1 MHKWRD
7 LSILG
12 EMYER
17 SMEKEER
24 KRKGSFYTPHYIV
37 DYIVK
42 NIMSNLD
49 LKKNPFIKVL
59 DPSCGSGYFLVRVY
73 EILMEKFSQNLETIR
88 NTFNDKTYTIET
100 EDGLKSID
108 GFHYWQQEN
117 LSFHILKKCI
127 YGADIDSI
135 AVELT
140 KINLSKVSGIN
151 INMEDNIICCN
162 SLIKWNQID
171 NVEKYKESNIQS
183 VVKFWNTKYDYVLGN
198 PPWVSLSRKNK
209 MNIEDGLLK
218 YYSEN
223 YNGNTY
229 LPNLYEYFIKRSME
243 ILKPGGRFGFVVPD
257 RLSRNLQY
265 SELRKSLLENYN
277 ILNLVFE
284 IDFPEINTDSM
295 IMIAENKH
303 RKVNK
308 IEIDIYKKRTYEMYQ
323 HEYLKNS
330 KFKFTYCC
338 YNQNLSIKDCIE
350 KNSSKLKS
358 ISKTFTGFIGYSK
371 KITPVKKNQ
380 HQVEVLKG
388 ENIKKFRVLNNY
400 YYDFVPE
407 NIIGGTKNI
416 EKLTFKNKLVIRKT
430 GKNLIAALD
439 DKGRIIEQSL
449 YGIIST
455 NEEFS
460 PQYILAILNSE
471 LIQWY
476 YLNFLITNSNSIPQ
490 IKKCNLDE
498 IPIRHCSR
506 QAKEDIE
513 KLVCKIINDNDQKN
527 MLKKILDDEI
537 FELYNIDHNY
547 RRIILNDI
555 ENN

>member
-7 LSILG
+7 SSILG

-37 DYIVK
+37 DYIVN

-49 LKKNPFIKVL
+49 LKKNPCIKVL

-73 EILMEKFSQNLETIR
+73 EILMEKFNENLDHIR
-88 NTFNDKTYTIET
+88 NTFKDKIYTIET
-100 EDGLKSID
+100 EDGLKRID
-108 GFHYWQQEN
+108 GFHYWQQKN

-127 YGADIDSI
+127 YGADIDST

-151 INMEDNIICCN
+151 INIEDNIICCN
-162 SLIKWNQID
+162 SLIKWNEID
-171 NVEKYKESNIQS
+171 NVEEYKESNIQS
-183 VVKFWNTKYDYVLGN
+183 AVKFWNRKYDYVLGN

-209 MNIEDGLLK
+209 MNIDDELLQ

-223 YNGNTY
+223 YKGNTY

-243 ILKPGGRFGFVVPD
+243 ILKSGGRFGFVVPD
-257 RLSRNLQY
+257 RLSQNLQY

-284 IDFPEINTDSM
+284 IDFPEIKADSM
-295 IMIAENKH
+295 IIIVENEHK
-303 RKVNK
+303 KVNK
-308 IEIDIYKKRTYEMYQ
+308 IKIDIYKKRTYEMYQ
-323 HEYLKNS
+323 HEYLGNS
-330 KFKFTYCC
+330 KFQFTYCS
-338 YNQNLSIKDCIE
+338 YTQNLKIKDCIE
-350 KNSSKLKS
+350 KNSSKLES
-358 ISKTFTGFIGYSK
+358 ICKTFTGFIGYSK
-371 KITPVKKNQ
+371 KITPVKKNE

-388 ENIKKFRVLNNY
+388 ENIKKFQVLNNY

-430 GKNLIAALD
+430 GKSLIAALD

-449 YGIIST
+449 YGIISI

-460 PQYILAILNSE
+460 PEYILAILNSE

-506 QAKEDIE
+506 QTKEDIE
-513 KLVCKIINDNDQKN
+513 KLVHKIMNDNDERN

-537 FELYNIDHNY
+537 FELYNIDRND
-547 RRIILNDI
+547 RSIILSDI
-555 ENN
+555 QNN